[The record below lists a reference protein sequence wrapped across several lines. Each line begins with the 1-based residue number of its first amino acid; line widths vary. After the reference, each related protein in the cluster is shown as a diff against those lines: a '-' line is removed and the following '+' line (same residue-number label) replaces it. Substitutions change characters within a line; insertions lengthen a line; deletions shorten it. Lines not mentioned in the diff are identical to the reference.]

1 MFGRRGDRERRE
13 PVLGTPGFDGDLRLN
28 ADDRPTL
35 PTAPLERERAPRKA
49 VPKPTAKPLA
59 KPRPPAQS
67 SRRSRHDDWSDAE
80 EADYEDEPRM
90 ARNSRS
96 RDRDRDDRRNRD
108 TGRGGGRRRTQRR
121 GLFGRLVYWGVV
133 LGLWGVI
140 GLAGLIFYEASQ
152 LPPIQNLAIPD
163 RPPTVIIQGADGQ
176 AIATRGEMGGTN
188 VPLRALPPYLPQA
201 FVAIEDRRFYS
212 HFGLDPLGL
221 ARAVVVNITQGRVRE
236 GGSTLTQQLAKNL
249 FLNQERTLSRKVQEL
264 ILSLW
269 LEAKYSKNEILEL
282 YMNRVYF
289 GAGAYGVEAA
299 AQRYFGVSARQVT
312 LSQAAMLAGLVKSPS
327 ALAPT
332 RNLEGAQARAEVV
345 LGAMQEAGFITPEMR
360 QTALARP
367 ATVAKAQGPDSY
379 GYVADWVLEQVK
391 TLVGPVTQDLIV
403 QTTLDPALQSAADK
417 ALKDALAKSGKKLG
431 VEQGALVVMDTGGG
445 VRALVGGRSYE
456 ESQYNR
462 AVTAR
467 RQPGSSFKPFVYL
480 TAMERGL
487 TPETV
492 RADAPI
498 QLKGWKP
505 ENFSKEY
512 RGAVDLKTAL
522 ALSLNTVSVRLAL
535 EVGPDEVVKT
545 AHRLGINSKLE
556 PNASIALG
564 TSEVSVLEMASAYAP
579 FANGGVGVTPH
590 IIERVRDKSGTL
602 LYAYA
607 EAGRGMVMA
616 PPHVA
621 MMNRMLQD
629 VLTIGTARRADLPG
643 WPAAGKTGT
652 SQDYR
657 DAWFVGY
664 TGRFVTS
671 VWLGND
677 DSSPTKKAGG
687 SGLPVDI
694 WSQVMKVAHKDQ
706 PIIALPGTEIAAP
719 VAGGQLPPGQL
730 PPGDVPEEPVVTG
743 GPQRAPAAPRPS
755 LDNWL
760 LDKLFGSG

>member
-1 MFGRRGDRERRE
+1 MFGRRGERERRE
-13 PVLGTPGFDGDLRLN
+13 PVLDAPGGRGDLRLS

-35 PTAPLERERAPRKA
+35 ATAPLARERASGKPERRKGSGSG
-49 VPKPTAKPLA
+49 KGGG
-59 KPRPPAQS
+59 S
-67 SRRSRHDDWSDAE
+67 SGNGSSGGARGGSSGGGSGGKRRRSSK
-80 EADYEDEPRM
+80 
-90 ARNSRS
+90 
-96 RDRDRDDRRNRD
+96 
-108 TGRGGGRRRTQRR
+108 RGGL
-121 GLFGRLVYWGVV
+121 GLVIYWGIV
-133 LGLWGVI
+133 LGIWAVI
-140 GLAGLIFYEASQ
+140 GLIGLIVYEASQ
-152 LPPIQNLAIPD
+152 LPPIQNLAIPE
-163 RPPTVIIQGADGQ
+163 RPPTVIIQGADGKT
-176 AIATRGEMGGTN
+176 IATRGEMGGTN

-201 FVAIEDRRFYS
+201 FVAIEDRRFYA
-212 HFGLDPLGL
+212 HFGLDPMGL
-221 ARAVVVNITQGRVRE
+221 VRAVFVNLTSGRLRE

-249 FLNQERTLSRKVQEL
+249 FLTQERTLSRKVQEL
-264 ILSLW
+264 ILSIW
-269 LEAKYSKNEILEL
+269 LETKYSKNEILEL

-299 AQRYFGVSARQVT
+299 AQRYFGKSARQVT
-312 LSQAAMLAGLVKSPS
+312 LSEAAMLAGLVKSPS
-327 ALAPT
+327 SLAPT

-345 LGAMQEAGFITPEMR
+345 LAAMQEAGFITPEMR

-367 ATVAKAQGPDSY
+367 ATLAKAQGPDSF
-379 GYVADWVLEQVK
+379 GYVADWVMEQIK
-391 TLVGPVTQDLIV
+391 SMVGPIEQDLVV
-403 QTTLDPALQSAADK
+403 QTTVDPALQAAADK

-431 VEQGALVVMDTGGG
+431 VEQGAIVLMDTDGG

-467 RQPGSSFKPFVYL
+467 RQPGSAFKPFVYL

-492 RADAPI
+492 REDAPLQI
-498 QLKGWKP
+498 KGWKP
-505 ENFSKEY
+505 ENFSREY

-522 ALSLNTVSVRLAL
+522 ALSLNTVAVRLAL

-545 AHRLGINSKLE
+545 AHRLGIGSKLE

-579 FANGGVGVTPH
+579 FANGGVGITPH
-590 IIERVRDKSGTL
+590 VIERVRDKGGKVLFS
-602 LYAYA
+602 YAQPS
-607 EAGRGMVMA
+607 RGMVMA

-621 MMNRMLQD
+621 MINRMLRETL
-629 VLTIGTARRADLPG
+629 VTGTARRADLPG

-664 TGRFVTS
+664 TGRFITS

-687 SGLPVDI
+687 SGLPVEI
-694 WSQVMKVAHKDQ
+694 WSQVMKAAHKDM
-706 PIIALPGTEIAAP
+706 PIIALPG
-719 VAGGQLPPGQL
+719 AGLEQPGGPGAL
-730 PPGDVPEEPVVTG
+730 PPGDVPEDPVVTG
-743 GPQRAPAAPRPS
+743 GPQAAPAAPRPG

-760 LDKLFGSG
+760 LDKLFGRG

>member
-13 PVLGTPGFDGDLRLN
+13 PVLGTPGFDGDLRLS

-35 PTAPLERERAPRKA
+35 PPAAPDRARSRKA
-49 VPKPTAKPLA
+49 AKALPP
-59 KPRPPAQS
+59 PRV
-67 SRRSRHDDWSDAE
+67 SRRRHDEWEEAE
-80 EADYEDEPRM
+80 EAEWEDEPRV
-90 ARNSRS
+90 ARTS
-96 RDRDRDDRRNRD
+96 RNRRQD
-108 TGRGGGRRRTQRR
+108 EERVRERGRSSGRRRPPRR
-121 GLFGRLVYWGVV
+121 GLIGRLVYWGVV
-133 LGLWGVI
+133 LGLWGAI

-152 LPPIQNLAIPD
+152 LPPIQNLAIPE

-221 ARAVVVNITQGRVRE
+221 ARAVVVNLTRGRVRE

-249 FLNQERTLSRKVQEL
+249 FLTQERTLSRKVQEL
-264 ILSLW
+264 ILSIW
-269 LEAKYSKNEILEL
+269 LETKYTKNEILEL

-299 AQRYFGVSARQVT
+299 AQRYFGKSARQVT
-312 LSQAAMLAGLVKSPS
+312 LSEAAMLAGLVKSPS

-345 LGAMQEAGFITPEMR
+345 LAAMQEAGFITPEMR
-360 QTALARP
+360 QTALNRP

-379 GYVADWVLEQVK
+379 GYVADWVLDQVK
-391 TLVGPVTQDLIV
+391 TLVGPVTQDLVV
-403 QTTLDPALQSAADK
+403 QTTIDPAVQTAADK

-431 VEQGALVVMDTGGG
+431 VEQGALVVMDTVGG

-467 RQPGSSFKPFVYL
+467 RQPGSAFKPFVYL

-487 TPETV
+487 TPESV

-505 ENFSKEY
+505 ENFSRDY
-512 RGAVDLKTAL
+512 RGAVELKTAL
-522 ALSLNTVSVRLAL
+522 ALSLNTVAVRLAL

-590 IIERVRDKSGTL
+590 VIERVRDRSGAI
-602 LYAYA
+602 LYTYA

-621 MMNRMLQD
+621 MMNRMMQD
-629 VLTIGTARRADLPG
+629 VLITGTARRADLPG

-664 TGRFVTS
+664 TGRFITS

-677 DSSPTKKAGG
+677 DSSPTRKAGG
-687 SGLPVDI
+687 SGLPVEI
-694 WSQVMKVAHKDQ
+694 WSQVMKAAHKDQ
-706 PIIALPGTEIAAP
+706 PVVALPGTAVP
-719 VAGGQLPPGQL
+719 VSAGGGQL

-743 GPQRAPAAPRPS
+743 GPSRAPAAPRPG

>member
-1 MFGRRGDRERRE
+1 MFGRRGRGERRE
-13 PVLGTPGFDGDLRLN
+13 PVLEAPGSFVDLRLS
-28 ADDRPTL
+28 ADDRPAYS
-35 PTAPLERERAPRKA
+35 PAPLARERAGASNKSRPGNPPRA
-49 VPKPTAKPLA
+49 TA
-59 KPRPPAQS
+59 
-67 SRRSRHDDWSDAE
+67 RRRRDDDWADAE
-80 EADYEDEPRM
+80 DAEYEDEPRETR
-90 ARNSRS
+90 RNR
-96 RDRDRDDRRNRD
+96 RDDRR
-108 TGRGGGRRRTQRR
+108 GGRRGRR
-121 GLFGRLVYWGVV
+121 GKGGCSGFGRLVYWGVV
-133 LGLWGVI
+133 LALWGAI
-140 GLAGLIFYEASQ
+140 GLAGLIAYEASQ
-152 LPPIQNLAIPD
+152 LPPIQNLAIPE
-163 RPPTVIIQGADGQ
+163 RPPTVVIQGTDGK

-212 HFGLDPLGL
+212 HFGLDPVGL
-221 ARAVVVNITQGRVRE
+221 ARAVFVNLTRGRLRE

-249 FLNQERTLSRKVQEL
+249 FLTQERTLSRKVQEL

-299 AQRYFGVSARQVT
+299 AQRYFGKSARQVT
-312 LSQAAMLAGLVKSPS
+312 LSEAAMLAGLVKSPS

-332 RNLEGAQARAEVV
+332 RNLEGAQNRAEVV
-345 LGAMQEAGFITPEMR
+345 LAAMLDAGFITPEMR

-367 ATVAKAQGPDSY
+367 ATLAKTQSADSY
-379 GYVADWVLEQVK
+379 GYVADWVMDQLK
-391 TLVGPVTQDLIV
+391 TLVGPVTQDMVV
-403 QTTLDPALQSAADK
+403 QTSVDPALQAAADK

-431 VEQGALVVMDTGGG
+431 VDQGAIVLMDPAGG
-445 VRALVGGRSYE
+445 VHALVGGRSYE

-462 AVTAR
+462 AVSAR
-467 RQPGSSFKPFVYL
+467 RQPGSAFKPFVYL

-487 TPETV
+487 TPETI
-492 RADAPI
+492 RDDAPI
-498 QLKGWKP
+498 QIKGWKP

-522 ALSLNTVSVRLAL
+522 ALSLNTVAVRLAL

-545 AHRLGINSKLE
+545 AHRLGIASKLE

-590 IIERVRDKSGTL
+590 IIERVRDKDGRVI
-602 LYAYA
+602 YAYA
-607 EAGRGMVMA
+607 ESGRGMVMA

-621 MMNRMLQD
+621 MINRMLRET
-629 VLTIGTARRADLPG
+629 LITGTARRADLPG

-664 TGRFVTS
+664 TGRYVAS

-687 SGLPVDI
+687 SGLPVEI
-694 WSQVMKVAHKDQ
+694 WSQVMKAAHKDQ
-706 PIIALPGTEIAAP
+706 PVVALPG
-719 VAGGQLPPGQL
+719 AGFDGTPPPGQL
-730 PPGDVPEEPVVTG
+730 PPGEVPEDPVVTG
-743 GPQRAPAAPRPS
+743 GPQRAPAPRPG

-760 LDKLFGSG
+760 LDKLFGRG

>member
-1 MFGRRGDRERRE
+1 MFGRRGERERRE
-13 PVLGTPGFDGDLRLN
+13 PMLGASGGFGDLRLS
-28 ADDRPTL
+28 ADDRPTVM
-35 PTAPLERERAPRKA
+35 ARERA
-49 VPKPTAKPLA
+49 
-59 KPRPPAQS
+59 S
-67 SRRSRHDDWSDAE
+67 SRTKKPS
-80 EADYEDEPRM
+80 
-90 ARNSRS
+90 SRS
-96 RDRDRDDRRNRD
+96 ESDGGSR
-108 TGRGGGRRRTQRR
+108 GRGRTSSKRRRSPKR
-121 GLFGRLVYWGVV
+121 GGFGRLVYWTVV
-133 LGLWGVI
+133 LGIWGVI

-163 RPPTVIIQGADGQ
+163 RPPTVIIQGADGK

-201 FVAIEDRRFYS
+201 FVAIEDRRFYQ
-212 HFGLDPLGL
+212 HYGLDPLGL
-221 ARAVVVNITQGRVRE
+221 VRAVFVNLTSGRVRE

-249 FLNQERTLSRKVQEL
+249 FLTQERTLSRKVQEL
-264 ILSLW
+264 ILSIW
-269 LEAKYSKNEILEL
+269 LETKYSKNELLEL

-299 AQRYFGVSARQVT
+299 AQRYFGKSARQVT
-312 LSQAAMLAGLVKSPS
+312 LSEAAMLAGLVKSPS

-345 LGAMQEAGFITPEMR
+345 LAAMQDEGFITAQMR

-367 ATVAKAQGPDSY
+367 ATLAKSQGPDSF
-379 GYVADWVLEQVK
+379 GYVADWVMEQLK
-391 TLVGPVTQDLIV
+391 SIVGPITADLTV
-403 QTTLDPALQSAADK
+403 QTTIDPTLQAAADK
-417 ALKDALAKSGKKLG
+417 ALKDALAKNGKKLG
-431 VEQGALVVMDTGGG
+431 VDQGALVVMDTEGG

-492 RADAPI
+492 REDAPI
-498 QLKGWKP
+498 SIKGWRP
-505 ENFSKEY
+505 ENFSREY

-522 ALSLNTVSVRLAL
+522 AFSLNTVAVRLAL

-564 TSEVSVLEMASAYAP
+564 TSEVSVLEMAAAYAP

-590 IIERVRDKSGTL
+590 VIAQVRDKSGKVL
-602 LYAYA
+602 FSYAQ
-607 EAGRGMVMA
+607 ESRGMVMA

-621 MMNRMLQD
+621 MMNRMMQD
-629 VLTIGTARRADLPG
+629 VLRVGTARRADLPG

-657 DAWFVGY
+657 DAWFMGY
-664 TGRFVTS
+664 TGRFVAG

-687 SGLPVDI
+687 SGLPVEI
-694 WSQVMKVAHKDQ
+694 WSQVMKAAHKDM
-706 PIIALPGTEIAAP
+706 PVVALPG
-719 VAGGQLPPGQL
+719 AGMDLPGGPGALPPGE
-730 PPGDVPEEPVVTG
+730 VPEDPVVTG
-743 GPQRAPAAPRPS
+743 GPQRPPANAPRPG

-760 LDKLFGSG
+760 LDKLFGRG